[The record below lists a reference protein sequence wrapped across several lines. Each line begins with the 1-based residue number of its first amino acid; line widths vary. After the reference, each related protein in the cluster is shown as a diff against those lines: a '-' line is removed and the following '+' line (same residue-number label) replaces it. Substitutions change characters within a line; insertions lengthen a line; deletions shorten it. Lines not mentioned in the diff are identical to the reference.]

1 MSREEFLRGLE
12 DALSGNVPP
21 SVVRDNLRYYDDYI
35 RTERQKGRSESDI
48 MDELGE
54 PRLIARTIMD
64 TTPGAAEG
72 EYEEYHPFGSFSG
85 QERRSSQEA
94 ENGQASYGPQNGSY
108 GSGNIHYYNL
118 NKWYWK
124 VLAVVVVIAFFT
136 LVITIVGGILSLVI
150 PLLPIIGIV
159 VLIMWLVQGPR
170 R

>member
-1 MSREEFLRGLE
+1 MNREEFLRGLE
-12 DALSGNVPP
+12 NALSGNVPP

-35 RTERQKGRSESDI
+35 RSERQKGRSESDI
-48 MDELGE
+48 MDELGD
-54 PRLIARTIMD
+54 PRLIARTILD

-72 EYEEYHPFGSFSG
+72 EYEEYHPFGSFAGNEGRSR
-85 QERRSSQEA
+85 QESEEGR
-94 ENGQASYGPQNGSY
+94 ASYGQQM
-108 GSGNIHYYNL
+108 GNIHYYDM

-124 VLAVVVVIAFFT
+124 VLAVVIVVLFFT

-150 PLLPIIGIV
+150 PLLPVIGIV